1 MCIPK
6 IAFMGA
12 VVKISYEKNDFCH
25 FSVKKW
31 TGRGTVELLKMG
43 YVTFFY
49 QNPFLYPYRCFSQM
63 GSTSDKLSPPL
74 LITYYFCLLEQILF
88 FGVWHK
94 YPDMNDLKDLSRSK
108 SLTKYYT

>member
-49 QNPFLYPYRCFSQM
+49 QNPFY
-63 GSTSDKLSPPL
+63 T
-74 LITYYFCLLEQILF
+74 LIDASLKWAQHQI
-88 FGVWHK
+88 
-94 YPDMNDLKDLSRSK
+94 N
-108 SLTKYYT
+108 

>member
-49 QNPFLYPYRCFSQM
+49 QNPFYTLIDAF
-63 GSTSDKLSPPL
+63 LSN
-74 LITYYFCLLEQILF
+74 
-88 FGVWHK
+88 G
-94 YPDMNDLKDLSRSK
+94 LKIG
-108 SLTKYYT
+108 